1 MINKRFEIAFADL
14 NIGDPIILDIEI
26 VKTIL
31 PVTGDLSNTDTRYL
45 YPQQIQVINDCGA
58 GVEWLSVSNEEEYA
72 EYVADPSL
80 FTFVRLPIGFT
91 LQDDFTSFGRCY
103 KFIIRAYELTA
114 TTDLTL
120 EFINYRTSL
129 R

>member
-14 NIGDPIILDIEI
+14 NIG
-26 VKTIL
+26 
-31 PVTGDLSNTDTRYL
+31 
-45 YPQQIQVINDCGA
+45 
-58 GVEWLSVSNEEEYA
+58 
-72 EYVADPSL
+72 DPSL

-103 KFIIRAYELTA
+103 KFIIKIYELTA
-114 TTDLTL
+114 TTDLIC
-120 EFINYRTSL
+120 EFINYRKSL